1 MRIRISAFMT
11 ALVSSEALACP
22 TCATSASAGAGGDS
36 VWLLTGAFL
45 VVPPLLAGAAFV
57 LLRPLLRP
65 EKDEASEITTRES

>member
-1 MRIRISAFMT
+1 MRIRICGFMT
-11 ALVSSEALACP
+11 ALVASPAFACP

-57 LLRPLLRP
+57 LLRPQLLP
-65 EKDEASEITTRES
+65 EKDEAPEITTRES